1 MDNALKMYEDT
12 QKSGLE
18 GRELEASV
26 LMKAVAILTS
36 CQERWDEPGLF
47 WRLDEALTYN
57 QNVWTVLQAEISQP
71 DSALP
76 KILREQLLQLS
87 LFIDKR
93 TLATMS
99 DPAKEKLNILI
110 DINRN
115 IAAGLRGSPSD
126 QEPAVAP

>member
-1 MDNALKMYEDT
+1 MENGLKMYEDT
-12 QKSGLE
+12 QKASLE

-57 QNVWTVLQAEISQP
+57 QTVWTVFQAEISQP

-76 KILREQLLQLS
+76 KTLREQLLQLS

-93 TLATMS
+93 TLTTMS
-99 DPAKEKLNILI
+99 DPRKEKLNILI

-126 QEPAVAP
+126 QEPGSTA

>member
-1 MDNALKMYEDT
+1 MSDALNLYNET
-12 QKSGLE
+12 QKAGLD

-26 LMKAVAILTS
+26 LMKSAFMLKE

-47 WRLDEALTYN
+47 WRLDEALTFN
-57 QNVWTVLQAEISQP
+57 QNVWTFFQAEVSQP
-71 DSALP
+71 DSPLP
-76 KILREQLLQLS
+76 KPLREQLLQLS

-93 TLATMS
+93 ILDAMS
-99 DPAKEKLNILI
+99 DPKREKLDILI

-126 QEPAVAP
+126 QPTA